1 MWLYWGINLNH
12 IYMKYNY
19 IWFGWERV
27 VNIGTREPSPAHATR
42 TQHSQLHCL
51 WTIQGIASPDFLG
64 GKMVKNLPANA
75 ANSRDMGS
83 IPGWGISSEIGNVN
97 LFQYSCLKSPKDRG
111 AWWATVLGVTKS
123 WTWLSD
129 WAHTDS
135 FPSRR
140 TDHIPS
146 AVLRGF

>member
-1 MWLYWGINLNH
+1 M
-12 IYMKYNY
+12 
-19 IWFGWERV
+19 

-83 IPGWGISSEIGNVN
+83 IPG
-97 LFQYSCLKSPKDRG
+97 
-111 AWWATVLGVTKS
+111 
-123 WTWLSD
+123 
-129 WAHTDS
+129 
-135 FPSRR
+135 
-140 TDHIPS
+140 
-146 AVLRGF
+146 